1 METPLVFIFQR
12 LFILV
17 YITHVTSHVTL
28 IHGNVTTVFSPH
40 GSLGYSFSVGTTS
53 GKDNYTYQFQVC
65 GDAGKTVGAGLVQ
78 IDHTE
83 KKIETVLG
91 LYTATQAIGG
101 SKNVQVLYLFF

>member
-1 METPLVFIFQR
+1 M
-12 LFILV
+12 
-17 YITHVTSHVTL
+17 VTL
-28 IHGNVTTVFSPH
+28 PQFFFH
-40 GSLGYSFSVGTTS
+40 GSLGYSFSEVKKSDKG
-53 GKDNYTYQFQVC
+53 NYTYQFQVC